1 MANNTMPEDW
11 REQPCYLVAV
21 NKALVPFVGGLMKI
35 AEQRGFWATESDYER
50 GYTAVLELEACLMAT
65 CLSDLMRLQEAQYRL
80 LDTALFG
87 TAYSGPTSGDGV
99 VSPAIPNYR
108 NLAFDS
114 YDSAL
119 GRLARVADVVDNA
132 INGTSTPEYDYSPSV
147 KTQLQ
152 AIIDAIGEGTDLT
165 EVISNLEAIALLLG

>member
-1 MANNTMPEDW
+1 MANNTFPSDW
-11 REQPCYLVAV
+11 EEQPCYLVAV
-21 NKALVPFVGGLMKI
+21 PKPLVPFVGGLLKI
-35 AEQRGFWATESDYER
+35 LEQRGFWATETDYVS
-50 GYTAVLELEACLMAT
+50 GYTATIRLEACLMAT
-65 CLSDLMRLQEAQYRL
+65 CLDELMAVNKATYRL

-87 TAYSGPTSGDGV
+87 TAYTGPTEGEGV
-99 VSPAIPNYR
+99 ITPAIPNYR

-132 INGTSTPEYDYSPSV
+132 VNGTITPEYAYTPSV
-147 KTQLQ
+147 KEQLQ
-152 AIIDAIGEGTDLT
+152 TIIDTIGEGTDLT

>member
-1 MANNTMPEDW
+1 MANNMMPENW
-11 REQPCYLVAV
+11 RDEPCYLVAV
-21 NKALVPFVGGLMKI
+21 PKPLVPYVGGLLKI
-35 AEQRGFWATESDYER
+35 AENRGFWASEADFSR
-50 GYTAVLELEACLMAT
+50 GYTAVIELEACLMAS
-65 CLSDLMRLQEAQYRL
+65 CLNDLIAVNQATYRL

-87 TAYSGPTSGDGV
+87 TVYSGPSEGEGAVT
-99 VSPAIPNYR
+99 PAIPNYR

-147 KTQLQ
+147 KDQLQ
-152 AIIDAIGEGTDLT
+152 AIIDAMGEGTDLT

>member
-1 MANNTMPEDW
+1 MANNTFPSDW
-11 REQPCYLVAV
+11 RDKPCFLVAV
-21 NKALVPFVGGLMKI
+21 PAPLAPYVGGLLAMLEK
-35 AEQRGFWATESDYER
+35 RGFWASEADFAS
-50 GYTAVLELEACLMAT
+50 GYTAVTELEACLMAT
-65 CLSDLMRLQEAQYRL
+65 CLSDLIAVNQATYRL

-87 TAYSGPTSGDGV
+87 TAYSGPIEGEGEVTPV
-99 VSPAIPNYR
+99 IPNYR

-114 YDSAL
+114 YDSVL

-147 KTQLQ
+147 KDLLQ
-152 AIIDAIGEGTDLT
+152 VIIDAIGEGTDLT